1 MERVDWIG
9 APAGLTKVG
18 GAGVTAP
25 SGFRAAGVAAG
36 LKPNGALDLGILVSD
51 RPTASALVDTSSALP
66 SAAVVYTRSL
76 NPGGL
81 RGVVV
86 NSGCANAATGDQ
98 GVADA
103 RTMGDTAAAAAGLP
117 IGSLAVC
124 STGTIGDRLPIK
136 VVTTGVDSAAAALAA
151 DGGTAFGEAIR
162 TTDLFA
168 KGGTFHLVLPSGD
181 QVTIG
186 AAAKGAGMI
195 RPDMATML
203 AYLTTDAC
211 VLPDDLFRATTR
223 AADRG
228 FNRISVDGQMSP
240 SDTLLVIANGEGPPL
255 GGDGLAAFGDAL
267 RAVCRYLAILMVKDG
282 EGAEHA
288 VRVIVD
294 GALDDGEA
302 ERVARAVGESA
313 LVRTAVY
320 GRDANWG
327 RVSQA
332 VGQALAQSGGHVDL
346 TLTFDGVHPEGQGI
360 VEVMARPEYEIQVGL
375 GRGNGWAELFASDLG
390 HGYVSVNADYR
401 T

>member
-1 MERVDWIG
+1 MERSDWIG
-9 APAGLTKVG
+9 APEGLTRVEG
-18 GAGVTAP
+18 TGVTAP
-25 SGFRAAGVAAG
+25 TGFRAAGVAAG
-36 LKPNGALDLGILVSD
+36 LKGEGMLDLGLLVSD
-51 RPTASALVDTSSALP
+51 RPTASAIVDTPSALP
-66 SAAVVYTRSL
+66 SAPVIYTRTLHLGS
-76 NPGGL
+76 L

-86 NSGCANAATGDQ
+86 NSGCANAATGAQ
-98 GVADA
+98 GISDA
-103 RTMGDTAAAAAGLP
+103 RAMGETAAAAVGVP

-124 STGTIGDRLPIK
+124 STGVIGERLPM
-136 VVTTGVDSAAAALAA
+136 GLLAAGMDAAAAAMTPE
-151 DGGTAFGEAIR
+151 GGLAFGEAIR
-162 TTDLFA
+162 TTDAFA
-168 KGGTFHLVLPSGD
+168 KGATFRLALSDGD
-181 QVTIG
+181 VTIG

-203 AYLTTDAC
+203 AYVTTDAC
-211 VLPDDLFRATTR
+211 VLPDDLLVATRA

-240 SDTLLVIANGEGPPL
+240 SDALLVIANGEGPPL
-255 GGDGLAAFGDAL
+255 EGDDRARFTDAL
-267 RAVCRYLAILMVKDG
+267 RAICRYLAILMVKDG

-288 VRVIVD
+288 VRVVVD

-332 VGQALAQSGGHVDL
+332 VGQALADTGGHVDF
-346 TLTFDGVHPEGQGI
+346 TLRFDGVLPDGQGI
-360 VEVMARPEYEIQVGL
+360 DDVMALPEYEMQVGL
-375 GRGNGWAELFASDLG
+375 GRGDGWAELFASDLG